1 MICQFKH
8 STHINR
14 LCGVIGGFKH
24 GDSSL
29 LCSMSEQRGVYLT
42 AMCALFFP
50 FPWTVT
56 LAVFAVIQLG
66 HHISDPQPVRDVL
79 VFFTASWF
87 EACATNVDF
96 RVQPVP

>member
-1 MICQFKH
+1 METAPFSAPCQSNVV
-8 STHINR
+8 STSQPCV
-14 LCGVIGGFKH
+14 LF
-24 GDSSL
+24 
-29 LCSMSEQRGVYLT
+29 
-42 AMCALFFP
+42 FFP